1 MGRRFLFFGLGALI
15 SIIFLSLGP
24 ENRMKKTFYAYI
36 DYFSLDKRVIYHL
49 ENDSTT
55 FSTKAECQLVY
66 YSLSKE
72 DLLEVLEAGE
82 VNFEKSQ
89 TEKKPCQYYVVENT
103 INEME
108 LSVTFEFC
116 DKVNT
121 VKVMSFTAK
130 MEEEVCNF

>member
-1 MGRRFLFFGLGALI
+1 MGRRFLFFGIGALI

-24 ENRMKKTFYAYI
+24 ENRLKITFYDYI

-72 DLLEVLEAGE
+72 DLLEVLEGGQ

-121 VKVMSFTAK
+121 VKVMSFTDK
-130 MEEEVCNF
+130 TEEEVCNF

>member
-72 DLLEVLEAGE
+72 NLLEVLEGGE

-116 DKVNT
+116 DKANT
-121 VKVMSFTAK
+121 VKLMSFTAK
-130 MEEEVCNF
+130 TEEEVCNF

>member
-1 MGRRFLFFGLGALI
+1 MGRRFLFFGIGALI

-24 ENRMKKTFYAYI
+24 ENRLKITFYDYI

-72 DLLEVLEAGE
+72 DLLEVLEGGE

-89 TEKKPCQYYVVENT
+89 TEKKPYQYYIVENT

-116 DKVNT
+116 DKANT

-130 MEEEVCNF
+130 TEEEVCNF

>member
-72 DLLEVLEAGE
+72 DLLEVLEGGE

-116 DKVNT
+116 DKANT

-130 MEEEVCNF
+130 TEEEVCNF

>member
-1 MGRRFLFFGLGALI
+1 MGRRFLFFGIGALI

-24 ENRMKKTFYAYI
+24 ENRLKITFYDYI

-72 DLLEVLEAGE
+72 DISGFAH
-82 VNFEKSQ
+82 
-89 TEKKPCQYYVVENT
+89 TAC
-103 INEME
+103 E
-108 LSVTFEFC
+108 LISC
-116 DKVNT
+116 LDRNIT
-121 VKVMSFTAK
+121 V
-130 MEEEVCNF
+130 

>member
-24 ENRMKKTFYAYI
+24 ENRMKKTFYSYI

-49 ENDSTT
+49 GNDSTT

-66 YSLSKE
+66 YSLLKK
-72 DLLEVLEAGE
+72 DLLEVLEGGE
-82 VNFEKSQ
+82 VNFEKSK
-89 TEKKPCQYYVVENT
+89 TEKTPCQYYVVENT
-103 INEME
+103 IKEME

-116 DKVNT
+116 DKANT
-121 VKVMSFTAK
+121 VKVMGFTDK
-130 MEEEVCNF
+130 TEKEVCNF